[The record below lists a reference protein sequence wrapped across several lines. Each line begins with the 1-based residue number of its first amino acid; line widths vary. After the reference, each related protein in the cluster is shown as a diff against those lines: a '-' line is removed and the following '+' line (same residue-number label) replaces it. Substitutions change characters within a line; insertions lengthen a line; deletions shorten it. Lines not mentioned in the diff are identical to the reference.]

1 MLTTFS
7 DNRDGVVIAI
17 HVHVTGVKDFRLTI
31 VVRASTC
38 AEFALKACCIVNGQF
53 SCVISLPRY

>member
-17 HVHVTGVKDFRLTI
+17 HVTGVKDFRLTI

-53 SCVISLPRY
+53 SYVISLPRY